1 MHHFHPM
8 SCLCPSRVASDPNSP
23 QQQTRQTPDNNNKA
37 AATTAS
43 PNQSDTVVVVP
54 SCLSSNAHGGGGS
67 GGSGGSPAASTMI
80 SSAVSPYS
88 QISVAATHETSLS
101 PHSICSSPSGGAS
114 THSPSSSS
122 SSSGVQPPSRGEFW
136 CTSSEPPRN
145 LPNSPRRE
153 VNMAQQLL
161 NCPSNTRRFSGSS
174 AAGAAG
180 AGQGSPLMV
189 GKFRREGFILS
200 YSGPLTDY
208 YEVEQKKLGQ
218 GTYGS
223 VCRAINRSTKSV
235 KAVKTIAKSK
245 VKNVERFRQ
254 EIAIMKSLDHPN
266 ILKLHETFEDHKNI
280 YLVLELCK
288 GGELFDRIIDEGY
301 FSEMSAGVLMRH
313 ILSALYYC
321 HEHNI
326 VHRDLKPE
334 NFLFLDKTKDSP
346 LKIID
351 FGLAARCDDKT
362 ILTTKAGTPYYVAP
376 QVLQGKYTNKCDLW
390 SAGVIMY
397 ILLCGYPPFH
407 GENDAEI
414 LQKVKAGK
422 YSFNEADWKNV
433 SMEAKDLMRHL
444 LVYNPDERYT
454 AEQAL
459 GHPWIRHYS
468 TKSNPSA
475 DMPLNKEILDNFRA
489 FRALSKLKKAALT
502 VIAQQMNEGEISM
515 LKTTFMALDENGDG
529 TLTVQEIR
537 RGLRNSGLKEIPA
550 DLDLLMQ
557 EVDSDGSG
565 VIDYTEFIAASL
577 DKRQYIQEDVCWA
590 AFRVF
595 DLDAN
600 GKISPEELL
609 QVLGS
614 ESVQG
619 VFSHQDMAEIQA
631 MINEVDA
638 DGDGHIDFD
647 EFMTMMRVKV

>member
-1 MHHFHPM
+1 MHNFHPM

-23 QQQTRQTPDNNNKA
+23 QQQSRQQAEKSA
-37 AATTAS
+37 AAAGS
-43 PNQSDTVVVVP
+43 MADPGVVVP
-54 SCLSSNAHGGGGS
+54 S
-67 GGSGGSPAASTMI
+67 ASTNPNC
-80 SSAVSPYS
+80 STSPVASTVAPSGDSPYS
-88 QISVAATHETSLS
+88 QISVSTANNQTPVSTQSS
-101 PHSICSSPSGGAS
+101 DSSPNTQTANGSGG
-114 THSPSSSS
+114 SSL
-122 SSSGVQPPSRGEFW
+122 QPPSGDFW
-136 CTSSEPPRN
+136 STSSDTPRN
-145 LPNSPRRE
+145 LPSSPRRE

-161 NCPSNTRRFSGSS
+161 NSASNSRRFSSGSGG
-174 AAGAAG
+174 AAGAA
-180 AGQGSPLMV
+180 QGSPLMV

-223 VCRAINRSTKSV
+223 VCRAINKSTKSV

-321 HEHNI
+321 HEHHI

-351 FGLAARCDDKT
+351 FGLASRCDDKT
-362 ILTTKAGTPYYVAP
+362 ILSTKAGTPYYVAP

-433 SMEAKDLMRHL
+433 SMEAKDLIRHL
-444 LVYNPDERYT
+444 LVYNPEDRYS

-459 GHPWIRHYS
+459 SHPWIRHYS

-475 DMPLNKEILDNFRA
+475 DLPLNKAILDNFRA

-502 VIAQQMNEGEISM
+502 VIAQQMNEGEISL

-537 RGLRNSGLKEIPA
+537 RGLRNSGLKEIPI
-550 DLDLLMQ
+550 DLDQLMQ

-614 ESVQG
+614 DNVQG
-619 VFSHQDMAEIQA
+619 VFSNQEVAEIQA
-631 MINEVDA
+631 MIKEVDT
-638 DGDGHIDFD
+638 DGDGQIDFD
-647 EFMTMMRVKV
+647 EFMAMMRVKA

>member
-1 MHHFHPM
+1 MHNFHPM

-23 QQQTRQTPDNNNKA
+23 QQQSRQQAEKSA
-37 AATTAS
+37 AAAAS
-43 PNQSDTVVVVP
+43 MADPVVVVP
-54 SCLSSNAHGGGGS
+54 SPSTNPNCST
-67 GGSGGSPAASTMI
+67 SPVASTATP
-80 SSAVSPYS
+80 SGDSPYS
-88 QISVAATHETSLS
+88 QISVSTANNQTPVSTQSSE
-101 PHSICSSPSGGAS
+101 SSPNTSSHTASGSGG
-114 THSPSSSS
+114 SSL
-122 SSSGVQPPSRGEFW
+122 QPPSGEFW
-136 CTSSEPPRN
+136 STSSDTPRN
-145 LPNSPRRE
+145 LPSSPRRE

-161 NCPSNTRRFSGSS
+161 NSASNSRRFSSGSGGAS
-174 AAGAAG
+174 GAA
-180 AGQGSPLMV
+180 QGSPLMV

-208 YEVEQKKLGQ
+208 YDVEQKKLGQ

-223 VCRAINRSTKSV
+223 VCRAINKSTKSV

-550 DLDLLMQ
+550 DLDQLMQ

-614 ESVQG
+614 ESMQG
-619 VFSHQDMAEIQA
+619 VFSNQDMAEIQA
-631 MINEVDA
+631 MIKEVDT
-638 DGDGHIDFD
+638 DGDGQIDFD
-647 EFMTMMRVKV
+647 EFMTMMRVKG